1 MTTSCHSKKS
11 IFSVFSLTFDF
22 MSPPVTIGFLETF
35 FSHIFIPINPSNC
48 LLKVAAQYSQK
59 YLLSNFWMILRQ
71 IFTTFSW
78 DSSDF
83 NFSNDLHLSKNL
95 LILWGLE
102 KPGVQLPFYSV
113 DYNRPITSTQ
123 NAKWTLPASYLPETC
138 ITIKIN
144 WNLYFHTCLWRF
156 KRFYEDL

>member
-1 MTTSCHSKKS
+1 MIYIKFDYQLPFQKNYFFL
-11 IFSVFSLTFDF
+11 FSVSHLI
-22 MSPPVTIGFLETF
+22 SRVTIGFLETF
-35 FSHIFIPINPSNC
+35 LSHIFIPINPSNC

-102 KPGVQLPFYSV
+102 KPGFNCLSILLIISDRLLQLKMQKS
-113 DYNRPITSTQ
+113 
-123 NAKWTLPASYLPETC
+123 TLPASYLLETC
-138 ITIKIN
+138 IK
-144 WNLYFHTCLWRF
+144 
-156 KRFYEDL
+156 